1 MENLTINM
9 PVFDSENG
17 DNSFSSQNWTGI
29 TVILDFF
36 FFSFCVSSKSRFLT
50 ICTVK
55 KLDCD
60 NTFT

>member
-29 TVILDFF
+29 TIILDFF
-36 FFSFCVSSKSRFLT
+36 FFHFVSLQNQGS
-50 ICTVK
+50 
-55 KLDCD
+55 
-60 NTFT
+60 

>member
-29 TVILDFF
+29 TIILDFF
-36 FFSFCVSSKSRFLT
+36 FFFHFVSLQNQGS
-50 ICTVK
+50 
-55 KLDCD
+55 
-60 NTFT
+60 